1 VYNIFNAFKLSIE
14 DKKNMIIYVLHF
26 FLKDHCFLALII
38 SFEHFKVTLFPLFF
52 QVRHNVRQHFLG
64 SDTLKLI
71 YDVITWFSTQIAI
84 CYTVVPFVL
93 LAVGPSL
100 KFYRSVM
107 HLHQYVSTPDVSDPC
122 R

>member
-1 VYNIFNAFKLSIE
+1 
-14 DKKNMIIYVLHF
+14 MIQFHL
-26 FLKDHCFLALII
+26 
-38 SFEHFKVTLFPLFF
+38 F

-64 SDTLKLI
+64 SATLKLI
-71 YDVITWFSTQIAI
+71 YDVITWFSTQMAI

-107 HLHQYVSTPDVSDPC
+107 HVHQYVRIPGQVLMSLTPAITDSPPLTE
-122 R
+122 